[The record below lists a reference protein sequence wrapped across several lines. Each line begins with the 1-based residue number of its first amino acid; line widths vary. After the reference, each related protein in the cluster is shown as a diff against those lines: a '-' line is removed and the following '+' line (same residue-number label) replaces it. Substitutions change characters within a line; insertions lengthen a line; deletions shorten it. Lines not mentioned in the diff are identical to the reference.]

1 MDGVI
6 DYVADP
12 KTPVATYRPLLLQS
26 SNLQILES
34 TAALGNYSWTFKAC
48 QLEDVLSEIAED
60 IAITLSK
67 SHGAVWIGVQCYCL
81 GNTRKEIPNIK

>member
-6 DYVADP
+6 DYVANP
-12 KTPVATYRPLLLQS
+12 KVPVATYRPLLLQS

-48 QLEDVLSEIAED
+48 QLEDVLREIAED

-81 GNTRKEIPNIK
+81 SNTHKEFPNIK